1 MRRREF
7 LKWQM
12 HGALW
17 LAAGSTVAAPL
28 SAMAQ
33 DAVASA
39 DELDV
44 AIAKGA
50 PAAATRAAVELLGGM
65 QSVVKPGQ
73 KVAIKPNMSFPQ
85 APDKGTTT
93 HPEVVSALV
102 AMCREAG
109 AEEIFVLDH
118 PLSRAE
124 ACLERSEIQAAC
136 SAIPNTR
143 VLGLEDSTF
152 YVEAPIDQGEEMRDN
167 AFMREVLEADVLIAA
182 PVAKSHGSTGVS
194 LSMKGMMGLI
204 WDRGVMHYRYNLD
217 QAIVDLNT
225 KLAADLAVVDAT
237 RVLSTNGPYGPGR
250 VLNENTVIASRNVVA
265 ADAMTVS
272 RFEWYGR
279 RIRPDQVGHI
289 RAAHDRGL
297 GPMDVASMKVREVE
311 V

>member
-1 MRRREF
+1 MRRRDF

-17 LAAGSTVAAPL
+17 LTAGGTALTPFSAQAADSVDIGV
-28 SAMAQ
+28 
-33 DAVASA
+33 
-39 DELDV
+39 
-44 AIAKGA
+44 AKGA

-65 QSVVKPGQ
+65 QTVVKPGDT
-73 KVAIKPNMSFPQ
+73 VVIKPNMSFPH
-85 APDKGTTT
+85 PPEKGTTT
-93 HPEVVSALV
+93 HPEVVREV
-102 AMCREAG
+102 AIMCREAG
-109 AEEIFVLDH
+109 ASRVFILDH

-124 ACLERSEIQAAC
+124 ACLENSKIDEVCRVL
-136 SAIPNTR
+136 PDTR
-143 VLGLEDSTF
+143 VLGLEDPSF
-152 YVEAPIDQGEEMRDN
+152 FVDSPLEDAKEMRSN

-217 QAIVDLNT
+217 EAIVDLNT
-225 KLAADLAVVDAT
+225 KLTADLVVMDAT
-237 RVLSTNGPYGPGR
+237 RVLSTNGPYGPGL
-250 VLNENTVIASRNVVA
+250 VLKEDTVIASRDCVA

-279 RIRPDQVGHI
+279 RMRPDQVGHI
-289 RAAHDRGL
+289 RLAHERGL
-297 GPMDVASMKVREVE
+297 GNMYIESMAVQEVT